1 MSEAYGKHC
10 HIPKMKGFVKIVNG
24 FSAVIKM
31 FGRVLITPLNVL
43 VFEAGTESS
52 FFFLCDKKRNT
63 PNLICKN
70 PEATDSIANR
80 NV

>member
-1 MSEAYGKHC
+1 
-10 HIPKMKGFVKIVNG
+10 MKGFVKIVNGFSAVING